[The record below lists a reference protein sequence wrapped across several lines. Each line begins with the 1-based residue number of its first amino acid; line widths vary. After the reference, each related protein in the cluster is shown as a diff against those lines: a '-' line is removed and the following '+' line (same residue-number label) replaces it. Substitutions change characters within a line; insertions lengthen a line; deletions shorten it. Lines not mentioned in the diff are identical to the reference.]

1 MNKQIGEPALYK
13 ITDAG
18 EELILDGPAQEW
30 GKFLRYNYLRFDFSS
45 IREEGL
51 YQVRYGESVSPV
63 FRIAEDIY
71 ERGIWQ
77 PELEYFLPIQMCH
90 MRVNEKYRVWHDLCH
105 MDDARYGSCEPEPY
119 RRIFFGPV
127 YTY

>member
-1 MNKQIGEPALYK
+1 MAVIELDSRDKQIGEPALYK

-63 FRIAEDIY
+63 
-71 ERGIWQ
+71 
-77 PELEYFLPIQMCH
+77 LPKTFMN
-90 MRVNEKYRVWHDLCH
+90 V
-105 MDDARYGSCEPEPY
+105 ASGSRNWSTSC
-119 RRIFFGPV
+119 RSRCVICG
-127 YTY
+127 